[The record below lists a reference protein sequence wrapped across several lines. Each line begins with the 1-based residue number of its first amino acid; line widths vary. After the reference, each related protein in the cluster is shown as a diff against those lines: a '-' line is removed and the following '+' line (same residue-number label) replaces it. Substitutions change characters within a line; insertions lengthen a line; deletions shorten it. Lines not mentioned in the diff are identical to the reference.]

1 MACYI
6 TIHIY
11 VLLLLLLI
19 TNVYAQSGDYTLAGF
34 KFSDKISNAV
44 NTTFS
49 SPADIITDYTNGLMY
64 VADKFK
70 NRIVYCYLNSTDN
83 CRQYT
88 MTWSNSGTCTSF
100 QCPASGSA
108 CCSYPF
114 FLKDPT
120 GVAVDTTGNMW
131 IADRINNRIV
141 YCSGILGGNCH
152 MFTKKI
158 ALANIPAQS
167 PTSAPVASPTNP
179 VSLTT
184 LSNPYSLVL
193 GTSYSNT
200 PILYISDL
208 YNDRII
214 ACSGLSDLQS
224 EGYEGCYVYTTSY
237 LHNSVTTGFN
247 EVRGLA
253 LDGSYLYICDT
264 KNRRIVVCTGITTTT
279 NTCQTY
285 ASGYAT
291 GKAFGAPYGT
301 ARSLGYL
308 YFADWTNNT
317 VGYCVGNTIGNCYT
331 YTNTA
336 AGTAF
341 VRPSGIGI
349 TTVTFE
355 IFISDAT
362 NNRIVYIKA
371 FTPGPTVLPTPTPTE
386 APRYDLLFASTSI
399 SNVYLNM

>member
-1 MACYI
+1 M
-6 TIHIY
+6 
-11 VLLLLLLI
+11 LLLLLLI
-19 TNVYAQSGDYTLAGF
+19 TNVYAQSGDYTLVGF
-34 KFSDKISNAV
+34 KFSDKISNAI
-44 NTTFS
+44 NTTFL

-88 MTWSNSGTCTSF
+88 MTWSNVGTCTSF
-100 QCPASGSA
+100 QCPGTLGSGGST

-158 ALANIPAQS
+158 LQASLPANS
-167 PTSAPVASPTNP
+167 PTAAPTSLPV
-179 VSLTT
+179 VSLTSF
-184 LSNPYSLVL
+184 SNPYSLVL
-193 GTSYSNT
+193 GTSGST
-200 PILYISDL
+200 KILYISDL
-208 YNDRII
+208 YNNRII
-214 ACSGLSDLQS
+214 ACSGLSNLQT
-224 EGYEGCYVYTTSY
+224 EGYDGCSVYTSSY
-237 LHNSVTTGFN
+237 THNSVLTSFR

-253 LDGSYLYICDT
+253 LDGNYLYICDT
-264 KNRRIVVCTGITTTT
+264 KNRRIVVCTGIAATATS
-279 NTCQTY
+279 CETY
-285 ASGYAT
+285 SSGYAT

-317 VGYCVGNTIGNCYT
+317 VGYCVGDTTGACYT

-336 AGTAF
+336 ANIGF
-341 VRPSGIGI
+341 LRPSGIGI

-371 FTPGPTVLPTPTPTE
+371 FTPGPTVVPTVTPTV
-386 APRYDLLFASTSI
+386 APRYDLLFASILI
-399 SNVYLNM
+399 SNVYLNL